1 MLVTSK
7 EMLEKA
13 RREHYAV
20 PAMNTQGGNYDIIWA
35 ICRAAEEMHSPA
47 ILAHYVATGAY
58 SGDDWFVEV
67 CKWCANKVSV
77 PIAIHLDHGDSF
89 DICMKSLKNGF
100 TSLMIDG
107 STKPIEE
114 NARLTNEVIKVAKCF
129 DVPVEAEIGELLRLD
144 EAGAQMENKNVA
156 NPEQVR
162 QFLNL
167 CQPDSLAIGIGNA
180 HGYYKGEPDIK
191 LEVLEEVRKFT
202 DIPFV
207 LHGCTG
213 MREDIIKEAIKLG
226 VAKINFGTEIRYKYV
241 EHYEEALK
249 TNHQGHSW
257 KLSQLAKNSELTYK
271 EMYQQPASFQAV
283 NDTLEDI
290 FKTLD
295 KVFFGEKK
303 YDELIFTG
311 CGTSLYLAQAS
322 AAAFSTYTGIP
333 SKGVPCSELYY
344 FPETYV
350 KEGRNVL
357 ILPITRKSYT
367 TEVRMAID
375 KVRTYPQVTTLA
387 ITCDKDSEKYNDYY
401 ILSPDTAEDSV
412 IMTRSFTSM
421 LYMAVIMA
429 MYVGGKK
436 DEIAAMKDYAPYSE
450 KVLKE
455 MDELSAKIMNE
466 HKNLNLYIIL
476 GQGIYYGVANECMN
490 KMKEMG
496 LSNSEGYYD
505 LEYRHGPMS
514 LVDENT
520 LIVCLSNKACRD
532 GDKALMEQMK
542 SYGAIVAVLGGE
554 LGDTFD
560 QIADYVYSMDK
571 EWNDMQYSAI
581 IGFIGQLLGYYI
593 ADSKNLDADSPRHLT
608 QAIVL
613 K

>member
-1 MLVTSK
+1 
-7 EMLEKA
+7 
-13 RREHYAV
+13 
-20 PAMNTQGGNYDIIWA
+20 
-35 ICRAAEEMHSPA
+35 
-47 ILAHYVATGAY
+47 
-58 SGDDWFVEV
+58 
-67 CKWCANKVSV
+67 
-77 PIAIHLDHGDSF
+77 
-89 DICMKSLKNGF
+89 MK
-100 TSLMIDG
+100 
-107 STKPIEE
+107 
-114 NARLTNEVIKVAKCF
+114 
-129 DVPVEAEIGELLRLD
+129 
-144 EAGAQMENKNVA
+144 
-156 NPEQVR
+156 
-162 QFLNL
+162 
-167 CQPDSLAIGIGNA
+167 
-180 HGYYKGEPDIK
+180 
-191 LEVLEEVRKFT
+191 
-202 DIPFV
+202 
-207 LHGCTG
+207 
-213 MREDIIKEAIKLG
+213 
-226 VAKINFGTEIRYKYV
+226 
-241 EHYEEALK
+241 
-249 TNHQGHSW
+249 
-257 KLSQLAKNSELTYK
+257 KNSELTYK

-290 FKTLD
+290 FKTPD

-333 SKGVPCSELYY
+333 AKGVPCSELYY

-436 DEIAAMKDYAPYSE
+436 DEIVAMKDYAPYSE

-542 SYGAIVAVLGGE
+542 SYGATVAVLGGE

-571 EWNDMQYSAI
+571 GWNDMQYSAI